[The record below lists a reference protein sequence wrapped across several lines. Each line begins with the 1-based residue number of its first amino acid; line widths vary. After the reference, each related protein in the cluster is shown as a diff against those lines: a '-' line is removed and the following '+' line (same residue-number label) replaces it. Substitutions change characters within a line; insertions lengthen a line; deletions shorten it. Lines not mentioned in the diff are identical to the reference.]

1 MTFRVT
7 AVRPIEDGAPLPTI
21 EEYMALAE
29 AMHGESDLCN
39 ATYFGGP
46 FELCEAREADIQD
59 AFVILAALRKD
70 GWRLVRDVNATEA
83 LGL

>member
-7 AVRPIEDGAPLPTI
+7 AIEPADFPMPTI

-29 AMHGESDLCN
+29 AWHDESEFCN
-39 ATYFGGP
+39 ANYQHP
-46 FELCEAREADIQD
+46 FDECGAREADIDD
-59 AFVILAALRKD
+59 AIRVLVALRKD
-70 GWRLVRDVNATEA
+70 GWRLVRDVNATPR